1 MNWSATAS
9 RLKTY
14 PCCNRHQAHQHAH
27 FASSGTGLH
36 IGRYPLSILSILII
50 RSIFQSPNQC
60 LSIWPVALQLE
71 SCSTFCPSTRFDCIS
86 LKPTNLLDSACKRV
100 YWILRL
106 DRWSYEKAAII
117 TSLLPT
123 DAGTKAF
130 ISFNLYR
137 MTTLISYFL
146 YLAVTCICY
155 PGVSADSLQVSS
167 SWVFPMWNNSN
178 VPLKK
183 IETLLFGSA
192 VSEIFRSWVKA
203 ISGPKL
209 SYPICN

>member
-1 MNWSATAS
+1 MSLITQHHSLTTTNTHIPQHMFSHTSWIKTSTRERGTWYASTHTAS

-36 IGRYPLSILSILII
+36 IGRCPLSILSILII

-86 LKPTNLLDSACKRV
+86 LKHTNLLDSACKRV

-106 DRWSYEKAAII
+106 NRWSYEKAAII
-117 TSLLPT
+117 TF
-123 DAGTKAF
+123 AAYGRWYK
-130 ISFNLYR
+130 SFH
-137 MTTLISYFL
+137 
-146 YLAVTCICY
+146 
-155 PGVSADSLQVSS
+155 
-167 SWVFPMWNNSN
+167 
-178 VPLKK
+178 
-183 IETLLFGSA
+183 LF
-192 VSEIFRSWVKA
+192 
-203 ISGPKL
+203 
-209 SYPICN
+209 